1 MEVLPETTKKRQYMY
16 VCRCKVVERLG
27 AGNFILQAVNDT
39 LKLLLLIARPMIY
52 YETEDGI
59 GQRACI
65 VFQ

>member
-1 MEVLPETTKKRQYMY
+1 MY